1 MALVNEVISLGENS
15 ENETEAD
22 ELTNATKNIQYYID
36 NIADADYLETNILNG
51 ILISAFL
58 SINYSLD
65 CVRAKLSIIA
75 SVFQDCLAGNGDMES
90 IYADAKKLEKQK
102 VEDECITNGYFTYE
116 DIVNVTA
123 EAMILYN
130 ASTVCIRN
138 NLFKQLLVCGDWYDN
153 IDKGIIASTRNVTED
168 DVDYFIALCEP
179 GDITQTIAES
189 ICSKKAEKVD
199 SNDISVT
206 FYKFYNTQILAAY
219 DACNLT
225 TSDQEKICSMKR
237 EGYSYGRVIEEFS
250 LYAADDVGAVYNNC
264 ALATEVS
271 PGDGFTICQYKNLNF
286 TFDGKY
292 ASLWDPLISEYGLA
306 TIETYIE
313 NNCPD
318 TEIGDAMERKD
329 HKTSIVYHEYDSEAI
344 TTKLQDPNR

>member
-1 MALVNEVISLGENS
+1 MALVTEVISLGENS

-65 CVRAKLSIIA
+65 CVRGKLSIIA

-90 IYADAKKLEKQK
+90 IYADAKELEKKK

-138 NLFKQLLVCGDWYDN
+138 NPLKQLLVCGDWYDDIN
-153 IDKGIIASTRNVTED
+153 KVTIASTHNVTED

-179 GDITQTIAES
+179 GDITETIAES
-189 ICSKKAEKVD
+189 ICNKKAEKVG
-199 SNDISVT
+199 SNYISVT

-225 TSDQEKICSMKR
+225 TSHQENICSLKR
-237 EGYSYGRVIEEFS
+237 EGYSYGSVIEEFN
-250 LYAADDVGAVYNNC
+250 LYPANDVGSVYNNC

-271 PGDGFTICQYKNLNF
+271 PVDGDTICRYKAFNF
-286 TFDGKY
+286 EFDGEF
-292 ASLWDPLISEYGLA
+292 ASLWEPLIAEYGLA
-306 TIETYIE
+306 TIEAYIE
-313 NNCPD
+313 NNCTD
-318 TEIGDAMERKD
+318 TATRDTMEKKD
-329 HKTSIVYHEYDSEAI
+329 HKTSTDYHEYDGGAAR
-344 TTKLQDPNR
+344 TKLQDPNR